1 MPDHFYPQVI
11 PRKAAATTSQT
22 QKKAKAQTGSLSL
35 ESVRHDVRN
44 LGIRGLAGRTK
55 IEAELSQL
63 KSLGAKVSEITMM
76 ITNKWITIVIFNF
89 TYQVGDWLNTEKP
102 HSALHKNY

>member
-1 MPDHFYPQVI
+1 MPPQVI
-11 PRKAAATTSQT
+11 PRKAAATTSQA

-63 KSLGAKVSEITMM
+63 KSLGAKVSEIITMM
-76 ITNKWITIVIFNF
+76 TNK
-89 TYQVGDWLNTEKP
+89 
-102 HSALHKNY
+102 

>member
-11 PRKAAATTSQT
+11 PQKAAATTSQA
-22 QKKAKAQTGSLSL
+22 QKKAKAQTPLSL

-63 KSLGAKVSEITMM
+63 KSLGAKVSEIIVMM
-76 ITNKWITIVIFNF
+76 TNK
-89 TYQVGDWLNTEKP
+89 
-102 HSALHKNY
+102 